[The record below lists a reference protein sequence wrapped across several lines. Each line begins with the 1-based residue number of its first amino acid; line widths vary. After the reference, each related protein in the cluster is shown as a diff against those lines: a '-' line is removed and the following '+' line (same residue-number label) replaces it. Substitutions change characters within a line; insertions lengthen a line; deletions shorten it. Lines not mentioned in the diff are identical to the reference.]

1 MSLFRTVR
9 GCALLT
15 AGLALASAG
24 CTSVARHS
32 ETAQATVSQSETSAS
47 PERAGIAAL
56 GASRIARSRHTP
68 ITAVAYEEPTQAS
81 DSVLLAID
89 ANDPFAGQS
98 ELALDQLVTEV
109 HRRNPTLQAS
119 LAAWASAAERY
130 PQVVALDDPMFQSM
144 FAPGS
149 FPNSSNVQSSYYVGL
164 AQRVPWWGKRALRGQ
179 VAQAQTSAAALDTQE
194 VQLRLTEVTRLAYF
208 DYYLVVRELE
218 LNEANASAVR
228 EFHQTANTKYESN
241 QVTQQDVLQ
250 AEVELAKLDSRRIEL
265 DQTERVTIARI
276 NTLLHRIPDFRLP
289 KPPAILA
296 AADSIPSAE
305 HLRHVAIEQRPDLA
319 AQAARIQAEQANLAL
334 ACKEFYPDF
343 EFMGRYDQFWTDV
356 EQRPQIGMNMNVPLN
371 LARRNAAVR
380 EATFRLS
387 KMQAEYDQ
395 QVDNILHDV
404 EAGLARL
411 DGSRQKVALYTDRIL
426 PAARANVESANSGY
440 VAGAVDFL
448 RLIEA
453 QRELIE
459 LQEKHQEAIAE
470 YHRRRAELERVIGA
484 PIVEIG
490 PTSAGASIQS
500 DE

>member
-15 AGLALASAG
+15 AGLALAPVG

-32 ETAQATVSQSETSAS
+32 ETAQATVSPPDINAAA
-47 PERAGIAAL
+47 ERVPAAAP
-56 GASRIARSRHTP
+56 GASRIARSP
-68 ITAVAYEEPTQAS
+68 ITAVTYEEPNPAS
-81 DSVLLAID
+81 DTPLLAGIAD
-89 ANDPFAGQS
+89 DPFAGQS

-130 PQVVALDDPMFQSM
+130 PQVVALDDPMLQSM
-144 FAPGS
+144 LAPGT
-149 FPNSSNVQSSYYVGL
+149 FPNSSNVQSSYYVGI
-164 AQRVPWWGKRALRGQ
+164 AQRIPWWGKRALRGQ
-179 VAQAQTSAAALDTQE
+179 VAQAQTHAAAFDTQE
-194 VQLRLTEVTRLAYF
+194 VQLRLTEVTRVAYF

-218 LNEANASAVR
+218 LNDANTSAVR
-228 EFHQTANTKYESN
+228 EFRQSANTKYESN
-241 QVTQQDVLQ
+241 LVTQQDVLQ
-250 AEVELAKLDSRRIEL
+250 AEVELAKLESRRIEL

-276 NTLLHRIPDFRLP
+276 NTLLHRIPDFPLP
-289 KPPAILA
+289 RPPAILA
-296 AADSIPSAE
+296 TIDVIPSARQ
-305 HLRHVAIEQRPDLA
+305 LREVALQQRPDLA
-319 AQAARIQAEQANLAL
+319 AQVARIQAEQASLAL

-356 EQRPQIGMNMNVPLN
+356 EQRPQVGMNVNVPLN
-371 LARRNAAVR
+371 LSRRNAAVR

-387 KMQAEYDQ
+387 KLQAEYEQ

-404 EAGLARL
+404 QAGLARL

-440 VAGAVDFL
+440 VAGTVDFV

-459 LQEKHQEAIAE
+459 LQEKHQEAITE
-470 YHRRRAELERVIGA
+470 CHRRRAELERV
-484 PIVEIG
+484 V
-490 PTSAGASIQS
+490 GASILQDGS
-500 DE
+500 HESGTAIQLDE